1 MRQLGVAFSGP
12 SNSGKTTAIV
22 KVANILKNRYS
33 LAIVKHDPSDKAV
46 FDKEGK
52 DSHKFTQTGAEVV
65 VASPTRTTYFSRKT
79 REIEE
84 IISMLEDNFELLI
97 VEGLKTLPLPRI
109 SVFRGKIDE
118 SYLSV
123 SQAIAVDESVDIS
136 RYNLP
141 VHVEVLDLNNPQQ
154 LADWIVKNAKVL
166 RSDDE

>member
-1 MRQLGVAFSGP
+1 
-12 SNSGKTTAIV
+12 
-22 KVANILKNRYS
+22 
-33 LAIVKHDPSDKAV
+33 
-46 FDKEGK
+46 
-52 DSHKFTQTGAEVV
+52 
-65 VASPTRTTYFSRKT
+65 
-79 REIEE
+79 
-84 IISMLEDNFELLI
+84 MLEDNFELLI